1 LSAEVGAC
9 SWIGCDRAEDRLDSL
24 MPCPIPSSS
33 GGGCLENYNPSDSMP
48 SENEIEPAQAQHDLD
63 GAWELMSNHHSRSL
77 VRDKF
82 SVFVI
87 AGDALTLKDKKSY
100 RIELGQEPNTML
112 FGDSLFEVVAN
123 GIAWLHCMQSRGC
136 VCYRK
141 VDLPTPQFLF
151 SIQGAWEYCGGRLGT
166 SAQTLTMQGPWWH
179 LFDGYESSRG
189 LVRLSGFTG
198 TPVLKDYRIHTDG
211 LRSSASSCAW
221 PAVDTRRVTQSLINT
236 FSQLSSRGIL
246 TESNIP
252 PLPPM
257 CSLGLPS
264 SKLSAFN
271 VKNSGFRFPTHLQRR
286 HTPCFAI
293 QL

>member
-198 TPVLKDYRIHTDG
+198 TPVLKLFMRAPVGVTLPVVKSHGRSATRQWPGAGKVQPGI
-211 LRSSASSCAW
+211 RSSC
-221 PAVDTRRVTQSLINT
+221 PAVEGELQT
-236 FSQLSSRGIL
+236 
-246 TESNIP
+246 
-252 PLPPM
+252 
-257 CSLGLPS
+257 
-264 SKLSAFN
+264 A
-271 VKNSGFRFPTHLQRR
+271 RFPVGARFLSLKERKCCIGTPEGAAASFHLGFPR
-286 HTPCFAI
+286 
-293 QL
+293 